1 MNVHLDFFN
10 DDLSSAIGTEAL
22 LAHYLVPEGLPASSK
37 GACGVAD
44 AKTFITPERNLLSD
58 GLIDGQE

>member
-1 MNVHLDFFN
+1 MNIHLGLFN
-10 DDLSSAIGTEAL
+10 DDPSSAIGTEAL
-22 LAHYLVPEGLPASSK
+22 LAHDLVPDRLSASSK

-58 GLIDGQE
+58 GLIEGQE